1 MCTKTAG
8 GGGGGAPQSGVEKAM
23 AKLKDMGGP
32 KRSSSSSS
40 TSTGLGAGHSFTLES
55 GVSYLISLFLRAAA
69 GAPFSQGSIGAVLVA
84 FLRSQRE
91 GMREDTMQ
99 VREGRWVY

>member
-1 MCTKTAG
+1 
-8 GGGGGAPQSGVEKAM
+8 VEKAM

-32 KRSSSSSS
+32 KRSSSAS

-69 GAPFSQGSIGAVLVA
+69 GAPFSQGSIGAVMVA

-99 VREGRWVY
+99 VREGADMTIQG